1 MKKYTALDLRN
12 NQIHTSDF
20 MLDKQRSFSCSLHMS
35 NSLRVFL
42 QKSRYAKS
50 GLDASEFLYDLP

>member
-1 MKKYTALDLRN
+1 MKEYTALDLRN

-35 NSLRVFL
+35 NSESSF
-42 QKSRYAKS
+42 KSLGMVNQDWMPVSSY
-50 GLDASEFLYDLP
+50 LP